1 MATNDPLQFQNPPKI
16 NPLLRGLSMLTGGI
30 AGELTGTNEQIRRER
45 AINRALLQEEFQK
58 RDEERAMRRQLMA
71 NALQQGFELDPNA
84 SLDQMMADFR
94 KKQVQGE
101 IMKTQGRIFG
111 LGQAVG
117 PSPYEANPQ
126 YQAAVLGGQQEL
138 ARKRAEATAEED
150 IQRPSL
156 EGQLRGFGKPV
167 PPGASSGELRG
178 LVERARMETQG
189 EIPLA
194 QRGEQAK
201 AQLKTLQGMNAFP
214 SPVDIDSLTPQQAIS
229 QADIYGRKFQQES
242 EIGQYDRTQ
251 KAQQEAFNKFNE
263 EASLDTPD
271 PNKLKGLYAQ
281 LPVSLQ
287 RDPEIKRTAG
297 ITTAPSVAERKT
309 LSGWKDTLGRAT
321 NLASSIAALAGTE
334 DLSKVSQ
341 QNFNGVKSWFRNL
354 QNKYGAEDPKL
365 NSINTIIQQFEQV
378 VAGTRKDLFGASL
391 TGNELQSARQQFGDP
406 SSASFLPRM
415 VQFLDNVF
423 SKDLVAEYRDN
434 MIAVPP
440 GLAKS
445 AEEARQNWLK
455 TREQFNFG
463 SISGTPR
470 KAADNR
476 IKNLQDEAARI
487 RQALGMTNAPATTR

>member
-16 NPLLRGLSMLTGGI
+16 NPFLRGLSMLTGGI

-71 NALQQGFELDPNA
+71 NALQQGVELDPNA
-84 SLDQMMADFR
+84 TLDQMMADYR

-101 IMKTQGRIFG
+101 IMKSQGRIFG

-126 YQAAVLGGQQEL
+126 YQAAVLGGQREL
-138 ARKRAEATAEED
+138 AEKRAAATVEED
-150 IQRPSL
+150 IQRPSI
-156 EGQLRGFGKPV
+156 EGQLRGFGIT
-167 PPGASSGELRG
+167 PPTGASSGELRG
-178 LVERARMETQG
+178 LLERTRMETQSN
-189 EIPLA
+189 IPLE

-201 AQLKTLQGMNAFP
+201 AQLKTLQEMNAFP
-214 SPVDIDSLTPQQAIS
+214 IPVDVNSLTPQQAIS

-242 EIGQYDRTQ
+242 EIGQYERTQ
-251 KAQQEAFNKFNE
+251 KAQQDAFNKFNE
-263 EASLDTPD
+263 EASLDNPD

-297 ITTAPSVAERKT
+297 VTTAPSVAERKT

-341 QNFNGVKSWFRNL
+341 ESFNGFQSWLRGIR
-354 QNKYGAEDPKL
+354 NKYGAQDPRI
-365 NSINTIIQQFEQV
+365 NSINTIVQQFEQV

-391 TGNELQSARQQFGDP
+391 TGNELESARQQFGDP
-406 SSASFLPRM
+406 NSADYLNRM
-415 VQFLDNVF
+415 VRFLDNVF

-463 SISGTPR
+463 SISQPKQGLSADKMSRLEELRR
-470 KAADNR
+470 K
-476 IKNLQDEAARI
+476 KNQ
-487 RQALGMTNAPATTR
+487 

>member
-1 MATNDPLQFQNPPKI
+1 MAINDSLETQASQRI
-16 NPLLRGLSMLTGGI
+16 NPFLRGLSMLTGGI
-30 AGELTGTNEQIRRER
+30 AGEFTGTNEQIRRQN
-45 AINRALLQEEFQK
+45 AINQALLQDEFAK

-71 NALQQGFELDPNA
+71 NALKEGVELDPNA
-84 SLDQMMADFR
+84 SLDQMMADYR

-101 IMKTQGRIFG
+101 IMRSQGRIFG
-111 LGQAVG
+111 LGQSVG

-126 YQAAVLGGQQEL
+126 YQAAVLGGQREL
-138 ARKRAEATAEED
+138 AEKRAAVTAEED
-150 IQRPSL
+150 VMRPSL

-201 AQLKTLQGMNAFP
+201 AQLKTLQEMNAFP
-214 SPVDIDSLTPQQAIS
+214 ISVDVNSLTHQQAIS
-229 QADIYGRKFQQES
+229 QAEIYGRKFQQES
-242 EIGQYDRTQ
+242 EMGQYERTL
-251 KAQQEAFNKFNE
+251 KLQQDAFNKFNE

-271 PNKLKGLYAQ
+271 ANKLKGLYAQ

-297 ITTAPSVAERKT
+297 VTSAPTASERKT

-321 NLASSIAALAGTE
+321 NLASSISALAGTE

-341 QNFNGVKSWFRNL
+341 QNFNGIKSWLRGL
-354 QNKYGAEDPKL
+354 ENKYGVEDPRL
-365 NSINTIIQQFEQV
+365 NSINTIIQQFEKV

-406 SSASFLPRM
+406 NSANFLPRM
-415 VQFLDNVF
+415 VQFLDDVF

-463 SISGTPR
+463 KLSTPR
-470 KAADNR
+470 KAADSR
-476 IKNLQDEAARI
+476 IKNLQDEADRL
-487 RQALGMTNAPATTR
+487 RQILGMTNAPATPR